1 MQRVPN
7 RLIYVVAL
15 ATMIVAA
22 CTDTASRTDLNP
34 DGPPMIR
41 QVRMVEKY
49 MDGTPPIERSRR
61 VFAFGTHELATE
73 AEVASNRP
81 AGMVTSAAAMN
92 GIAANRIR
100 IIVDE
105 LLVGNYIEEIAC
117 RGTVDADA
125 LTRVPV
131 TATPE
136 DIARCSGPD
145 DTLPKRCPASNKN
158 SVCICQNDAGCPLAG
173 NAAKVIAKGQ
183 PVGVLDIDE
192 DGAADE
198 SRMIENAVGI
208 KCNTLDATRNNVP
221 LNLDASYW
229 NPSGDQN
236 RPAAGGFDALGPAIV
251 LEANPALP
259 TNTECQ
265 LVFADGSAA
274 FPDTA
279 NAGQPLHAIVDKED
293 KKICAPINGNVDA
306 GCTEGDISAFKFK
319 TEQLNILQASISD
332 GQTGV
337 PINIGAMGSPID
349 IVWNVPIPTTAAAAV
364 TFQPALPAAATVTIT
379 GTPFPRQIHISGPMG
394 TNLAANT
401 TYTMTIST
409 NFKDTFGQPLA
420 APKVITFTTGT

>member
-7 RLIYVVAL
+7 RLIYVAL
-15 ATMIVAA
+15 VTMIVAG

-49 MDGTPPIERSRR
+49 MDGNPPIERSRR

-105 LLVGNYIEEIAC
+105 LLVGNYLEEIAC

-136 DIARCSGPD
+136 DIARCAGPD

-173 NAAKVIAKGQ
+173 NAAKIIEKGQ

-208 KCNTLDATRNNVP
+208 KCNTVDPARSLVP

-236 RPAAGGFDALGPAIV
+236 RPAAGGFDALGPAVV
-251 LEANPALP
+251 LEGNPALP

-265 LVFADGSAA
+265 LVFADGTMA
-274 FPDTA
+274 FPDLA
-279 NAGQPLHAIVDKED
+279 NPGQPLHAIVDKED
-293 KKICAPINGNVDA
+293 KKVCAPANGNVDM
-306 GCTEGDISAFKFK
+306 GCTEGDLSAFKFK
-319 TEQLNILQASISD
+319 TEQINVLQMSFAD

-337 PINIGAMGSPID
+337 SPNIGMMGQPID
-349 IVWNVPIPTTAAAAV
+349 IVWNVPIPMTSAAAV
-364 TFQPALPAAATVTIT
+364 TVTPALPANATITIT
-379 GTPFPRQIHISGPMG
+379 GTPFPRQLHISGPMG
-394 TNLAANT
+394 TTLQSNT
-401 TYTMTIST
+401 LYTITLST
-409 NFKDTFGQPLA
+409 SFKDTFGQPLT
-420 APKVITFTTGT
+420 APRTFTFTTGT